1 MANPILW
8 LNKLRLITKIPGLQ
22 SLQQINDDF
31 FLDFDFKIIRV
42 PKLKNKLAYLEHISA
57 FSILLAYDLLE
68 HPVAPLSGA
77 SRPPRGLG

>member
-1 MANPILW
+1 MGFFKNYEESIFP
-8 LNKLRLITKIPGLQ
+8 LIVFEI
-22 SLQQINDDF
+22 S
-31 FLDFDFKIIRV
+31 V
-42 PKLKNKLAYLEHISA
+42 MEKNLAYLEHISA